1 MLESPFLLFYHF
13 FCVAFYAIYIMF
25 QQNDGRSFFGKVA
38 KALSVVSLTAPVRT
52 RGRLTEIL
60 CIQFHTAVVVFVPL
74 MWTEVR
80 CWAPTALANVPNVL
94 LFAIMLAGVAKMATW
109 PTAGA
114 AVETLSV

>member
-25 QQNDGRSFFGKVA
+25 QQKDGRSFFGKVA
-38 KALSVVSLTAPVRT
+38 KAISVVSLAALVRA
-52 RGRLTEIL
+52 RGRVLKL
-60 CIQFHTAVVVFVPL
+60 RIQFHTAVVVFVPL

-114 AVETLSV
+114 AVEPLSV